1 MSRIKIASIKTSS
14 NQNRIIKTAQR
25 AINISNACDI
35 QGLYKHSST
44 FLDMA
49 IKYASFITAQEEP
62 KEEQRPNADE
72 INWETLHQQNVHPEL
87 LEAYQEYNWNRQ
99 NYNQP
104 REFLPQRKNVQYHFD
119 ESELQSAPVI
129 TKSFYQQLVNNNGNI
144 VEALKNLDFSIYKLE
159 KIILLIF

>member
-62 KEEQRPNADE
+62 KEEQRPSADE

-99 NYNQP
+99 NY
-104 REFLPQRKNVQYHFD
+104 
-119 ESELQSAPVI
+119 
-129 TKSFYQQLVNNNGNI
+129 
-144 VEALKNLDFSIYKLE
+144 
-159 KIILLIF
+159 

>member
-119 ESELQSAPVI
+119 ESELQSAHRKFVQKMRRLDERRVVRI
-129 TKSFYQQLVNNNGNI
+129 SWRNSRLSLKLTENRTK
-144 VEALKNLDFSIYKLE
+144 
-159 KIILLIF
+159 